1 MDDVSTVA
9 SELGRIDRN
18 GYNVDRAAD
27 LNAHQAWLVSPGVD
41 AIAAHWD
48 RHFVACTQAREGLTT
63 TIDALAQA
71 GVQLGV
77 ITNGATAKQRR
88 KLEMLELWNRLGAVL
103 ISEDFGAAKPDARIF
118 HAAAQRLGVD
128 PSECVFVGDNPQK
141 DVLGAAAAGMRA
153 VWFRATVPWPEG
165 LPPAQE
171 SVRSLAEV
179 LDLPGLDRLR

>member
-1 MDDVSTVA
+1 MPGGKIRAVLLDLDDTITDRRATTAVYARRFLQDFGERFRMDDVSTVA

-77 ITNGATAKQRR
+77 ITNGATAKQR
-88 KLEMLELWNRLGAVL
+88 
-103 ISEDFGAAKPDARIF
+103 
-118 HAAAQRLGVD
+118 
-128 PSECVFVGDNPQK
+128 
-141 DVLGAAAAGMRA
+141 
-153 VWFRATVPWPEG
+153 
-165 LPPAQE
+165 
-171 SVRSLAEV
+171 
-179 LDLPGLDRLR
+179 